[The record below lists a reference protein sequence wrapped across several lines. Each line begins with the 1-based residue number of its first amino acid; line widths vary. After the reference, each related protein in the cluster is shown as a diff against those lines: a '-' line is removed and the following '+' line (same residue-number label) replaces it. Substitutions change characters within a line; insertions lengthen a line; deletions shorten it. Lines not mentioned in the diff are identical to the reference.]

1 MAKSFARAWLPFL
14 QSEGIKSEWE
24 NRYNRLV
31 FEQKFQST
39 TVALDIEKE
48 TSEDESAEEDSEE
61 QEKYDA
67 FDLDD

>member
-1 MAKSFARAWLPFL
+1 MQIDEETVVEFL

-31 FEQKFQST
+31 SEGKFQST